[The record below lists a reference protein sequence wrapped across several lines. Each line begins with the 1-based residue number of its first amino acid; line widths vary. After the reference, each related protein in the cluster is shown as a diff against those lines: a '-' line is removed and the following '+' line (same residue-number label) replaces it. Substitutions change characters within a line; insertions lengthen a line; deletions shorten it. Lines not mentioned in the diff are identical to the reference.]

1 MRNKLFSVLLGL
13 LTVLVTVI
21 VLGRIG
27 QADDVPTAGLTG
39 NEARVTDR
47 YGNVITDTSQLSKW
61 EDFTV
66 EYDWAIRNG
75 QPIAAGDTE
84 LPNGKVAPVDLGF
97 PLKDDNGR
105 VAGHFKIKAGETAGL
120 ITFNDALSQMGT
132 NRASTLQFYVKG
144 TADSDVYFDWK
155 L

>member
-84 LPNGKVAPVDLGF
+84 LPNGTLHPLIWGF
-97 PLKDDNGR
+97 
-105 VAGHFKIKAGETAGL
+105 H
-120 ITFNDALSQMGT
+120 
-132 NRASTLQFYVKG
+132 
-144 TADSDVYFDWK
+144 
-155 L
+155 